1 MTEQEVES
9 SEGPPCRVPLGGGRG
24 HWSSGGGV
32 LDAETAEGPKVIVGL
47 VIEENLR
54 HRQQVSTL
62 MLVHMGGMFILCS
75 LTGLNTS

>member
-1 MTEQEVES
+1 M
-9 SEGPPCRVPLGGGRG
+9 
-24 HWSSGGGV
+24 
-32 LDAETAEGPKVIVGL
+32 LDAETTEGPKVIVGL